1 MRCSETLYSLDGPQ
15 FIEIIKYAINKV
27 NMDKDLLK
35 NITLGHII
43 LDTCTQSTI
52 ALARALSLISTNVK
66 TNITSDINPSASA
79 WVLNGENK
87 NGSENNNNNDNNDDT
102 FDCGDKM
109 NFFDNVAGTIGPG
122 FSSAS
127 VLVAS
132 LLGLFEI
139 PVLATFSTSD
149 ELSDKSGFNY
159 FMRMVPPDR

>member
-15 FIEIIKYAINKV
+15 FIEIIKYAIREV
-27 NMDKDLLK
+27 NMDENLLK

-43 LDTCTQSTI
+43 LDTCTQSTV
-52 ALARALSLISTNVK
+52 ALARALSLVSTNLK
-66 TNITSDINPSASA
+66 TNITRGRNPGISTLA
-79 WVLNGENK
+79 LNGQ
-87 NGSENNNNNDNNDDT
+87 NGKEMGNIDNNEYDT
-102 FDCGDKM
+102 FDCGNRV

-149 ELSDKSGFNY
+149 ELSDKSRFNY